1 MAENTTLMN
10 RAFCGKPRSYSNNK
24 PGRLFLSRYARAFT
38 LIFLVGFL
46 SLQPGQASGK
56 DWTLQSVSGELT
68 LDIRSDNGAGPA
80 FRVST
85 PSGTVVDWSP
95 LGLVLSSQDSDLN
108 QRAHDFS
115 QDLTGA
121 ESEVKQVCDA
131 YRLKIGK
138 RLENKACANQL
149 TLSSPSQDG
158 LQLSVQF
165 RAYDD
170 GVAFRYLITSDNGYL
185 DSLFYMLKSE
195 LTGFNMS
202 HATKVFPQPYD
213 HADSWRP
220 SYEAPALSMGDVVGR
235 STPQAL
241 GAGWSMPLLFEV
253 GGDWVLIHESGLV
266 GQSYGSHIAPEV
278 VDKIYR
284 LTGPLVNEALGHGD
298 TSAHFALPWKSPWRV
313 LIVGDLPTVVQSN
326 LVQTLAPPAAVDAD
340 WVKPGR
346 ASWSWLSDHDSSQ
359 DPVKLK
365 TFIDLAADMGWEY
378 SLIDANWNRFSK
390 EELARLI
397 THAKQ
402 RNVGLFLWYNSGGS
416 NNAVTEAPRNLMAD
430 RSLRRAE
437 FERIS
442 GLGIRGIKVDFW
454 HSDKQY
460 MIKRYVDLLLDAA
473 EFKLLVNFHGS
484 TIPRGWERTFPNL
497 VTMEAI
503 RGHEFYTF
511 PSEPNYGEL
520 APSQNALV
528 PFTRNVIGPMDS
540 TPVIFAPKLISRLT
554 TNGHEAALG
563 IIYESGVQHFSDDA
577 GAYSALPEAW
587 KSYLRSLPSAWD
599 ETRLLAGYPGKYV
612 VMARRKGER
621 WWVGAINGTSEPRKL
636 DMDLSFIA
644 GDLIALG
651 DKDGEMTD
659 YRFEQSTV
667 ITLEPY
673 GGIAIYPTSSQ

>member
-1 MAENTTLMN
+1 MN

-253 GGDWVLIHESGLV
+253 GGDWVLIHESGLI

-460 MIKRYVDLLLDAA
+460 MIKRYIDLLLDAA

-621 WWVGAINGTSEPRKL
+621 WWVGAINGTAESLKL

>member
-253 GGDWVLIHESGLV
+253 GGDWVLIHESGLI

-460 MIKRYVDLLLDAA
+460 MIKRYIDLLLDAA

-497 VTMEAI
+497 VTMEAV

-540 TPVIFAPKLISRLT
+540 TPVIFAPKLIPRLT

-621 WWVGAINGTSEPRKL
+621 WWVGAINGTSESLKL

>member
-1 MAENTTLMN
+1 MN

-253 GGDWVLIHESGLV
+253 GGDWVLIHESGLI

-378 SLIDANWNRFSK
+378 SLIDANWNRFPK

-397 THAKQ
+397 THAEQ

-460 MIKRYVDLLLDAA
+460 MIKRYIDLLLDAA

-497 VTMEAI
+497 VTMEAV

-540 TPVIFAPKLISRLT
+540 TPVIFAPKLIPRLT